1 MIGRV
6 TLLPTTAR
14 RLDVL
19 AARAQ
24 SGGRLPSLSDAVLRD
39 GQLVWSRAL
48 GALSYSPDGTPGEP
62 AETTSSYRIG
72 SITKSFTVALLLQ
85 LRDEGVLALADP
97 LGDHLP
103 AAAGPA
109 REAYA
114 RTRLADLAAH
124 RSGLAAEPEGGGWWE
139 RNPGPDTASLIR
151 ARSAADLRREAG
163 TGLLYSNL
171 AYGLLG
177 AVVEHHR
184 ARPWREVLAER
195 VLVPLGMTATGCEPR
210 TPRAVGYAVH
220 PWCGE
225 LAEEPIPD
233 TGAMAPAGQL
243 WSTPGD
249 LGRWGSFLA
258 DPAGTDPDARVLTPS
273 SVAAMR
279 TSRGPMDSGEVDDPD
294 DLAVGYGLGLTAAAH
309 GGRVLVGH
317 GGSMPGYLAGLSL
330 HPASRAVAITFASSY
345 TGYDPTG
352 HADALL
358 TALLDAEPT
367 EPAPWR
373 PAPAAAALRDLLG
386 SWWWG
391 NVEQVATTAGPEPV
405 LVLSGRRGGGSEFVQ
420 VTEVPRGNAPV
431 GSRWRGRSGPHA
443 GELLEVLRDSDGV
456 AAELVLSSYHLG
468 RSPHGV
474 LPG

>member
-6 TLLPTTAR
+6 TLLPATAR
-14 RLDVL
+14 TLDVL

-39 GQLVWSRAL
+39 GALVWSRTI
-48 GALSYSPDGTPGEP
+48 GALSYGPDGTPAKP
-62 AETTSSYRIG
+62 VSATTSYRIG

-85 LRDEGVLALADP
+85 LRDEGVLALTDP
-97 LGDHLP
+97 LGEHLP
-103 AAAGPA
+103 ASAGA
-109 REAYA
+109 VREAYA
-114 RTRLADLAAH
+114 RMRLSDVAAH

-139 RNPGPDTASLIR
+139 RNPGPDTSTLVG

-163 TGLLYSNL
+163 AGLLYSNL

-184 ARPWREVLAER
+184 ARPWRDVLAER
-195 VLVPLGMTATGCEPR
+195 ILTPLGMSVTGCDPR
-210 TPRAVGYAVH
+210 TPRAVGYSVH

-225 LAEEPIPD
+225 LTEEPIPD

-258 DPAGTDPDARVLTPS
+258 DPAGIDPRARVLSPS
-273 SVAAMR
+273 SVAQMR
-279 TSRGPMDSGEVDDPD
+279 TSRGPMDSGEVDAPD
-294 DLAVGYGLGLTAAAH
+294 DLAVGYGLGLTAVAL
-309 GGRVLVGH
+309 GGRVLIGH

-330 HPASRAVAITFASSY
+330 HPGSRAVAVTFASSY
-345 TGYDPTG
+345 TGYNPTG

-373 PAPAAAALRDLLG
+373 PAPAAAAVRDLLG

-391 NVEQVATTAGPEPV
+391 HVELVATTTGAEPV
-405 LVLSGRRGGGSEFVQ
+405 LVLSGRRGGGSEFVPAAAGG
-420 VTEVPRGNAPV
+420 VAAAPA
-431 GSRWRGRSGPHA
+431 GSRWRGRSGAHA

-456 AAELVLSSYHLG
+456 PTELVLSSYHFG
-468 RSPHGV
+468 RDPYGV
-474 LPG
+474 CPG